1 MVENEDLSVTLLG
14 MKKIIP
20 YRTVQNGACQ

>member
-1 MVENEDLSVTLLG
+1 MVENEDLSVTPLG
-14 MKKIIP
+14 MKIVMP